1 MFGRAQISQDR
12 GDLHTANKQTS
23 KQANN
28 PISTGHQPFWSD
40 FSNAKNHLRLA
51 QTHIIR
57 QDTALPL
64 EMFVQ

>member
-1 MFGRAQISQDR
+1 MFGRAQISQNR
-12 GDLHTANKQTS
+12 GDLHTANKQKS
-23 KQANN
+23 KQGSD
-28 PISTGHQPFWSD
+28 PISTGHQPFWRD

-57 QDTALPL
+57 QDTALSL